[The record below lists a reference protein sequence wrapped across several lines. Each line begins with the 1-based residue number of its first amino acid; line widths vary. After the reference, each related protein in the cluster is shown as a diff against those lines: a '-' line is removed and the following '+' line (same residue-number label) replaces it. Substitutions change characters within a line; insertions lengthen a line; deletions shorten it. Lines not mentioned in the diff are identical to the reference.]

1 MRALVLALATT
12 TLLGTLTVASAQSRP
27 EDNKRTYKWTDE
39 RGVTHYGDVV
49 PPQYATRE
57 QHVLNTQG
65 VEVARTAAQKT
76 PEEQATEA
84 AQQRELSRR
93 KQHDMFL
100 LSTYQ
105 TVEDLQ
111 KDRDLRLDALQ
122 GQVMAAEAFIANLE
136 SRLGS
141 LRDRSLVFRPY
152 NDSPNARRMPDGLAE
167 DIVRTL
173 NDIRT
178 QRAALDIKSG
188 EKDALRE
195 QFQIDMARYR
205 ELKKPLADRTTVKR

>member
-93 KQHDMFL
+93 KQHYMFL